1 MSKQIRFDFCIIPN
15 PFSNGSRNM
24 IFIAKTGDNF
34 IDKNLVN
41 SKDYQDIKEIIEKFG
56 YTETGY
62 LQFESSNNPQAPST
76 PVEIKKFLENCGL
89 NYSRELEVSI
99 IRDLNILKRE
109 SDRSAQNTLDFIY
122 GDYENP
128 DFSLDDNDTGEDVV
142 LGESTKNKL
151 IEAKSEL
158 FMFKHKEPELREKIT
173 LYFYLFLEFGFNQF
187 GKPII
192 QFGGD
197 FKDSDNHDDRNYI
210 KIVSSEFER
219 VGDPKKP
226 NSIILSSCKNQGDFL
241 KEVGILYSGFF
252 RYQRSIEKMDSI
264 IVEEKK
270 YPYKIAEVKKFLDP
284 SQSIVVETN
293 RMGYDRLIGLSNR
306 IRSESV
312 VESGKLIPTM
322 DIEYKAEELSKFLT
336 KRMSTLSDNED
347 FEEAAKMKKDVDFIK
362 NQVEYVKGLNKTQIT
377 TEEYF
382 KIFSVS

>member
-1 MSKQIRFDFCIIPN
+1 MKKQIRFDFCIIPN

-24 IFIAKTGDNF
+24 IFIAKSGDNF
-34 IDKNLVN
+34 IDKNLIN

-62 LQFESSNNPQAPST
+62 LQFESSNNSQASST
-76 PVEIKKFLENCGL
+76 PIEIKKFLENCGL
-89 NYSRELEVSI
+89 SYSRELEVSV
-99 IRDLNILKRE
+99 IRDLNILKKE
-109 SDRSAQNTLDFIY
+109 SDKSAQNTLDFIY
-122 GDYENP
+122 GDYT
-128 DFSLDDNDTGEDVV
+128 DSMMDDEGVEEVI
-142 LGESTKNKL
+142 LEESTKNKL

-158 FMFKHKEPELREKIT
+158 FRFKNKEPEVKEKIT

-197 FKDSDNHDDRNYI
+197 FNDSDNHDDRNYI

-241 KEVGILYSGFF
+241 KEIGILYSGFF
-252 RYQRSIEKMDSI
+252 RYQRSIEKMNSI

-270 YPYKIAEVKKFLDP
+270 YPYKLAEIKKFLDP

-293 RMGYDRLIGLSNR
+293 RMGYDRLVSLSNR
-306 IRSESV
+306 IKSESV
-312 VESGKLIPTM
+312 VEAEKLISTT
-322 DIEYKAEELSKFLT
+322 DIQQRAEELSKFLI
-336 KRMSTLSDNED
+336 KRMSNLSDNED
-347 FEEAAKMKKDVDFIK
+347 FEDAAKMKKDVDFIM
-362 NQVEYVKGLNKTQIT
+362 NQVEYIKSLNKTQIT

-382 KIFSVS
+382 KLFSVS

>member
-1 MSKQIRFDFCIIPN
+1 MKKQIRFDFCIIPN

-24 IFIAKTGDNF
+24 IFIAKSGDNF
-34 IDKNLVN
+34 IDKNLIN

-56 YTETGY
+56 YTETGH
-62 LQFESSNNPQAPST
+62 LQFESSNNSQASST
-76 PVEIKKFLENCGL
+76 PIEIKKFLENCGL
-89 NYSRELEVSI
+89 SYSRELEVSV
-99 IRDLNILKRE
+99 IRDLNILKKE
-109 SDRSAQNTLDFIY
+109 SDKSAQNTLDFIY
-122 GDYENP
+122 GDYT
-128 DFSLDDNDTGEDVV
+128 DSIMDGEEVEE
-142 LGESTKNKL
+142 LILEESTKNKL

-158 FMFKHKEPELREKIT
+158 FRFKNKEPEVREKIT

-197 FKDSDNHDDRNYI
+197 FNDSDNHDDRNYI

-241 KEVGILYSGFF
+241 KEIGILYSGFF
-252 RYQRSIEKMDSI
+252 RYQRSIEKMNSI

-270 YPYKIAEVKKFLDP
+270 YPYKLAEIKKFLDP

-293 RMGYDRLIGLSNR
+293 RMGYDRLISLSNR
-306 IRSESV
+306 IKSESV
-312 VESGKLIPTM
+312 VESEKLISTT
-322 DIEYKAEELSKFLT
+322 DIQQRAEELSKFLI
-336 KRMSTLSDNED
+336 KRMSNLSDNED
-347 FEEAAKMKKDVDFIK
+347 FEDAAKMKKDVDFITS
-362 NQVEYVKGLNKTQIT
+362 QVEYIKSLNKTQIT

-382 KIFSVS
+382 KLFSVS